1 MNFYKYHGTA
11 NDFVIIDNRKKLFK
25 NYTNLVKKLCD
36 RRTGIGADGLILLE
50 NSDKTDFK
58 MVYFNSDG
66 NLSSMCGNGGRC
78 IASFAYTMNICE
90 KTTSFEAPDGH
101 HQALIDTTDYVHL
114 SMEDTKNP
122 DKLDDKTYFLD
133 TGSPHIVKFVD
144 DLDHIDVY
152 EKGKAIREQKQFES
166 IGGTNV
172 NFVQIIGDEIQIRTY
187 ERGVEAETYSCGTG
201 VTAAGIVAHFADKI
215 KQEKIKVNTKG
226 GQLAVSFSADKIYTN
241 ITLSGPVAFVFK
253 GELDAFTK

>member
-1 MNFYKYHGTA
+1 MTFYKYHGTA
-11 NDFVIIDNRKKLFK
+11 NDFIIIDNRKSIFK
-25 NYTNLVKKLCD
+25 NNTNLIKNICN

-50 NSDKTDFK
+50 NSDKADFE

-78 IASFAYTMNICE
+78 IASFAYAINICGK
-90 KTTSFEAPDGH
+90 KTTFEAPDGH
-101 HQALIDTTDYVHL
+101 HRALIDTTDYVHL
-114 SMEDTKNP
+114 SMENTKNP
-122 DKLDDKTYFLD
+122 DKIDDQTYFID

-144 DLDHIDVY
+144 EIENINVQ
-152 EKGKAIREQKQFES
+152 ETGKAIREKKQFES

-172 NFVQIIGDEIQIRTY
+172 NFVQIIDNEIHMRTY
-187 ERGVEAETYSCGTG
+187 ERGVEAETFSCGTG

>member
-1 MNFYKYHGTA
+1 LTFYKYHGTA
-11 NDFVIIDNRKKLFK
+11 NDFIIIDNRKSIFK
-25 NYTNLVKKLCD
+25 NNTNLIKNICN

-50 NSDKTDFK
+50 NSDKADFE

-78 IASFAYTMNICE
+78 IASFAYAINICGK
-90 KTTSFEAPDGH
+90 KTTFEAPDGH
-101 HQALIDTTDYVHL
+101 HRALIDTTDYVHL
-114 SMEDTKNP
+114 SMENTKNP
-122 DKLDDKTYFLD
+122 DKIDDQTYFID

-144 DLDHIDVY
+144 EIENINVQ
-152 EKGKAIREQKQFES
+152 ETGKAIREKKQFES

-172 NFVQIIGDEIQIRTY
+172 NFVQIIDNEIHMRTY

-253 GELDAFTK
+253 GELDAFTN